1 VRPEQEQELLRRVK
15 NIDANTTESTALV
28 RELKQWR
35 KFVIWA
41 FGLMSVATGVWE
53 LIKDLRGK

>member
-1 VRPEQEQELLRRVK
+1 VKPIEEQELLTRVR

-28 RELKQWR
+28 RELKLWR
-35 KFVIWA
+35 KFAVWA

-53 LIKDLRGK
+53 LIKDLRGR